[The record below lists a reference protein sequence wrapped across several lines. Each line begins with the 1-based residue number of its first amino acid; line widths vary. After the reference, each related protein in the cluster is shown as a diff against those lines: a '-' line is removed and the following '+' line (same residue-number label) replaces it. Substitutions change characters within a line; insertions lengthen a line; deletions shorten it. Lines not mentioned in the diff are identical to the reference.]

1 MIESWKTFGDNEF
14 GEFIEYDYA
23 TDTGSSVAVVPGEAF
38 EMFFGM
44 ASNKISEK
52 EMEDDDDWVAQKNA
66 DERYGPV
73 EEDEDPAQGDME
85 LDNGYTGSHE
95 VALDKTNDNP
105 SGDDKDEFTMDE
117 PKGYRAVKME
127 NCEETKAIHEN
138 LVSKYAEFIK
148 ESEEV
153 EEGRGGAMARAGQ
166 KMKMDKDKGRSLD
179 HSSEEFKALAA
190 MYQKKAQERD
200 ADKAQVFGEAGEVHG
215 ATYTADQQEMLSYLA
230 NFIGEMFGTG
240 EETDD
245 IALHVLDELP
255 YETLE
260 DMEEADYDGTLADEV
275 QYHVEAYQSGPDP
288 EDVAYQADQQAWD
301 DSAEMDE
308 LRGLAGI

>member
-1 MIESWKTFGDNEF
+1 
-14 GEFIEYDYA
+14 
-23 TDTGSSVAVVPGEAF
+23 
-38 EMFFGM
+38 
-44 ASNKISEK
+44 
-52 EMEDDDDWVAQKNA
+52 
-66 DERYGPV
+66 
-73 EEDEDPAQGDME
+73 
-85 LDNGYTGSHE
+85 
-95 VALDKTNDNP
+95 
-105 SGDDKDEFTMDE
+105 
-117 PKGYRAVKME
+117 
-127 NCEETKAIHEN
+127 
-138 LVSKYAEFIK
+138 
-148 ESEEV
+148 
-153 EEGRGGAMARAGQ
+153 
-166 KMKMDKDKGRSLD
+166 
-179 HSSEEFKALAA
+179 